1 MRKYILLLL
10 AFVFF
15 VFSGC
20 QKDDLNEQ
28 ETIIENRD
36 FYEFMKE
43 WYYWNDK
50 IPEIDPARFENVFE
64 VLEAIRYRP
73 LDRWSFIEDWNTLYA
88 YIVEARIIGY
98 GIGLF
103 WDQQGFLR
111 IGFLHNNTEM
121 YERGVRRGWIIE
133 RINGVS
139 VSPGLNITQMLGPDQ
154 IGVSNTFHFR
164 TPQNTLVQ
172 VEVQKREIIANAILH
187 REIIETGGRR
197 IGYLVLQQFR
207 GLNLENE
214 LNQAFSEFAAVGI
227 EELILDMRY
236 NGGGLVIPANR
247 LASLIAGPSFAN
259 MPFVKFEYNANKSN
273 EHNETVNL
281 LSLENSLSLNRL
293 IVITTRGTASA
304 SELVINGL
312 RPFIN
317 VVVVGSTTY
326 GKPMGANIF
335 SYNNKWAFVP
345 ITFKGRNANN
355 EGDFFNGIPANI
367 PAPDDLTRNFGD
379 PLEASLHTALEYIR
393 TGVTVGIKVAEP
405 PVRQPWEDMEGIRR
419 EARIH

>member
-1 MRKYILLLL
+1 MRKYFLLLL

-15 VFSGC
+15 ILSGC
-20 QKDDLNEQ
+20 QKEDLIDQ

-43 WYYWNDK
+43 WYFWNDK

-73 LDRWSFIEDWNTLYA
+73 LDRWSFIEDWNTLYRF
-88 YIVEARIIGY
+88 IVEARIIGY

-103 WDQQGFLR
+103 WDQQGLLR
-111 IGFLHNNTEM
+111 IGFVHNNTEM

-139 VSPGLNITQMLGPDQ
+139 VSPGLNIIQMLGPNQ
-154 IGVSNTFHFR
+154 IGTSNTFHFR

-172 VEVQKREIIANAILH
+172 EEFRKREIITNAILH
-187 REIIETGGRR
+187 REIINIGGRK
-197 IGYLVLQQFR
+197 IGYLVLRQFR

-214 LNQAFSEFAAVGI
+214 LNQAFSEFAAAGI
-227 EELILDMRY
+227 EDLILDMRY
-236 NGGGLVIPANR
+236 NGGGLVAPANR

-259 MPFVKFEYNANKSN
+259 KPFVKFEYNANKSK
-273 EHNETVNL
+273 EHNKTVNL
-281 LSLENSLSLNRL
+281 LNLENSLSLSRL

-335 SYNNKWAFVP
+335 NYNNKYAFAP
-345 ITFKGRNANN
+345 ITFKGRNAKN
-355 EGDFFNGIPANI
+355 EGDFLMEF
-367 PAPDDLTRNFGD
+367 
-379 PLEASLHTALEYIR
+379 
-393 TGVTVGIKVAEP
+393 
-405 PVRQPWEDMEGIRR
+405 RQTYQRLMI
-419 EARIH
+419 